1 MFFVQCEFFSP
12 LALKLL
18 RYFFAPSFEKLVQ
31 SIKRF
36 LKIWY
41 MIMYFFLKY
50 CRSDASLNQSNCLKM
65 ILVIVQRTCERL
77 AQMRSSRPYR
87 NFSLFSI
94 DGALALFCLLSSLIC
109 TTQQS
114 RPMQL
119 SRVPNQSSLS
129 LWTFYFKNTASKPF
143 LKFGGF
149 WSKMAT

>member
-1 MFFVQCEFFSP
+1 
-12 LALKLL
+12 
-18 RYFFAPSFEKLVQ
+18 
-31 SIKRF
+31 
-36 LKIWY
+36 
-41 MIMYFFLKY
+41 
-50 CRSDASLNQSNCLKM
+50 M

-77 AQMRSSRPYR
+77 AQMRSSHPYR

-143 LKFGGF
+143 LNFGGF
-149 WSKMAT
+149 